1 MDLARLRA
9 AVDRGDPVGVVVL
22 TGAGLRDLL
31 ADGHVAVVPPPGGRL
46 TAREHEVLELMT
58 HGLSNTE
65 IARHLVIGTGTVKTH
80 VSRIFTKL
88 AVRDRAQAVAAAFR
102 GGLVA
107 PAGTLPPGPGQETPA
122 KASRAPASRARSS
135 SSSSAASAAP

>member
-9 AVDRGDPVGVVVL
+9 AVDRGEPVGVVVL
-22 TGAGLRDLL
+22 TGPALTGLL
-31 ADGHVAVVPPPGGRL
+31 AAGQVAVAPPPGGPL

-65 IARHLVIGTGTVKTH
+65 IAGHLVIGTGTVKTH

-107 PAGTLPPGPGQETPA
+107 PGGTLPPGPGRRQPA
-122 KASRAPASRARSS
+122 ATSRASTTSRSS
-135 SSSSAASAAP
+135 RTSGSS